1 MAEEQCGGSPSRG
14 STKDDHRQLNPSGI
28 DTDSK
33 QCISLKVVS
42 TVFDEPHQ
50 GFTERQQA
58 KGPHRPQKR
67 PQSTSKNTTC

>member
-1 MAEEQCGGSPSRG
+1 MAEEQFGCSPSRG

-28 DTDSK
+28 DTDSR

-42 TVFDEPHQ
+42 AAFDEPHQ

-67 PQSTSKNTTC
+67 PQSTLENTTC

>member
-1 MAEEQCGGSPSRG
+1 MAEEQFGCSPSRG

-42 TVFDEPHQ
+42 AAF
-50 GFTERQQA
+50 
-58 KGPHRPQKR
+58 
-67 PQSTSKNTTC
+67 